1 MAKKHVHSQDP
12 RKPKIVAALKRKSG
26 GTKVTLLTEIE
37 TGIFEGKCMRPAT
50 TVQKTWYGATK
61 RYEDLGMFVVNSLE
75 AGL

>member
-12 RKPKIVAALKRKSG
+12 RKPKILAALKRKSG

-37 TGIFEGKCMRPAT
+37 PGIFEGKC
-50 TVQKTWYGATK
+50 QKPEIIKDGGFAIKTGK
-61 RYEDLGMFVVNSLE
+61 YEDLGMFVVNSLE